1 MPSSEKKDS
10 PFSPIDPSAGKERAF
25 KVVLFLAIASFLTM
39 TGGIYLDFFSVPN
52 AQTVYYLVKQE
63 TPKTSLLAPQP
74 PAEKPFQQEDV
85 PPASENPKLMEQLE
99 KERTVIEQTAEALRE
114 SIQDTTAS
122 VEMKNDPVI
131 LPETE
136 ELQKLQQ
143 EKDLAD
149 QKKLEEIE
157 KLHQERMAEENK
169 KIDVPEQTSTDTT
182 AVLPAKE
189 RAEEKNEKKVPLPAE
204 NAPLKRPEP
213 PFGIPTSAEDAPLP
227 NLIQTNL
234 MGSLPDFSA
243 LKKPAQTVVPLHI
256 IDPLPELQSDSRYG
270 RLPVEN
276 NGKTPF
282 SAYGK
287 SLETPPASPY
297 IAILFSGLGKRNNA
311 TQAAIAVLPDVV
323 SLSFNPYSEKLKTY
337 VSDARKAGHETLLD
351 LPMQQG
357 LFPETD
363 PGPLGLVS
371 GLPEQEN
378 RKRLQKVL
386 GKDIAFIGIS
396 ATPNE
401 TFSYSGIQIKPFFDE
416 IHNRGLVYIDG
427 TDNPRMPLFK
437 GAVRPDVH
445 IADNFHRA
453 AITAKLERA
462 KKIALEKG
470 AALLRVETFPITL
483 LTVLEW
489 MKSFVPTDKN
499 PVPEISFVPL
509 SYYVLMQ
516 KEEK

>member
-1 MPSSEKKDS
+1 MPPSEKKNS

-25 KVVLFLAIASFLTM
+25 KVVLVLAVVSFLFTA
-39 TGGIYLDFFSVPN
+39 GGIYLDFFSVPD
-52 AQTVYYLVKQE
+52 AQTVYYLEKPE
-63 TPKTSLLAPQP
+63 TPKASLLAPQP

-114 SIQDTTAS
+114 SIQDTTAA
-122 VEMKNDPVI
+122 VEMKNAPVI

-157 KLHQERMAEENK
+157 KLHQERMADENK
-169 KIDVPEQTSTDTT
+169 KIDASVPVPTNAGTDVPSEDRVTEKAENNEPLST
-182 AVLPAKE
+182 
-189 RAEEKNEKKVPLPAE
+189 E

-213 PFGIPTSAEDAPLP
+213 PSGTPVVADEAPLP
-227 NLIQTNL
+227 TLIQTNL

-243 LKKPAQTVVPLHI
+243 LKKPAQDVVPLHI
-256 IDPLPELQSDSRYG
+256 IDPLPELLADSRYG
-270 RLPVEN
+270 KLPVEN

-287 SLETPPASPY
+287 SLEKPPVSPY
-297 IAILFSGLGKRNNA
+297 VAILFSGLGKRDNA
-311 TQAAIAVLPDVV
+311 TQAAISVLPDVI
-323 SLSFNPYSEKLKTY
+323 SLSFSPYTEKLKKY

-378 RKRLQKVL
+378 RKRLQKVM
-386 GKDIAFIGIS
+386 GKEVAFIGVS
-396 ATPNE
+396 ASPNE
-401 TFSYSGIQIKPFFDE
+401 NFSYSGTQIKPFFDE
-416 IHNRGLVYIDG
+416 IQNRGLIYVDG
-427 TDNPRMPLFK
+427 TDNSRMPLFN
-437 GAVRPDVH
+437 GALRPDVH

-453 AITAKLERA
+453 AINAKLEQA

-470 AALLRVETFPITL
+470 AAFLRVETFPITL
-483 LTVLEW
+483 LAVSEW
-489 MKSFVPTDKN
+489 MKTFVPTDKN
-499 PVPEISFVPL
+499 PVPEITFVPL
-509 SYYVLMQ
+509 SYYALMQ